1 MATFGDVRRRT
12 ILLFVLG
19 IGLPSVL
26 LGYLAFRGIRNDQ
39 ALLERE
45 RREDLRRIASV
56 TVAAHDS
63 GLVAVGVA
71 LDSTLSRTESAGL
84 PLAPSLSK
92 LIMRHPLIEAMF
104 RLSADGAIDEFVA
117 PDLLFHASEE
127 DRTGV
132 DPPLAGRELTR
143 LETARRLELRDG
155 EPRAALAAYQGIVSN
170 ASDPRVRAE
179 ALGGIAR
186 IQRNAGELHA
196 ASNSYR
202 RLGSEFG
209 QVRTGG
215 GIPFGIAA
223 QLELGH
229 TQTLAGDTAGAAQ
242 TLVDLYAH
250 LVRTE
255 RGLSRAQF
263 GFIAERLR
271 ESLNEL
277 LSDSST
283 GVLITALGDTL
294 RALLQEEEL
303 ARARTERL
311 LAFQTSA
318 GTVLLARQ
326 ARQPE
331 NSGAPYGRTTIE
343 LEGQAFYLLIGEP
356 PSKTPD
362 DGGGAWGLLLDP
374 DTLESRLVSTLQS
387 QAAPQ
392 QVRWALRGS
401 AGEVR
406 HASGPLE
413 AGVPAVSSGLPGGV
427 PPFTIELFPPD
438 AGFVKTLL
446 TSRRG
451 VFFYA
456 FFLLAGILIF
466 GLTLTV
472 STVSHQLELARMQSD
487 FVSTVSHEFKSPL
500 TAVRQIAEMLQ
511 SDKVSSE
518 EKRRR
523 YYDVLVEQSER
534 LSLLI
539 DGVLDFARMDS
550 GHHTF
555 DFQPVDV
562 GPFLETLVSTVQQR
576 VSHEGFVVRSEIDPS
591 LPTVALDADA
601 IGQAIT
607 NLIDNGIKYS
617 GDSKEIVVR
626 GFAENGYAVIAVQ
639 DFGIGLDPKEKA
651 RVFERFYR
659 GGNELTRSVKG
670 TGLGLTLVKQIV
682 EGHGGHVEA
691 ESEPG
696 RGSTFYIRLPLEVA
710 AT

>member
-12 ILLFVLG
+12 ILLFALG
-19 IGLPSVL
+19 IALPSSL

-56 TVAAHDS
+56 AVDAHDS
-63 GLVAVGVA
+63 GLVAVGRA
-71 LDSTLSRTESAGL
+71 LDSALAKAESAGAA
-84 PLAPSLSK
+84 PLPSLSE
-92 LIMRHPLIEAMF
+92 LIIRHPLIEAVF
-104 RLSADGAIDEFVA
+104 RLSVDGAIDQFVA
-117 PDLLFHASEE
+117 PDLLFHASAE
-127 DRTGV
+127 RAARV
-132 DPPLAGRELTR
+132 DQPLAGPELTR
-143 LETARRLELRDG
+143 LEAARRLELRDD
-155 EPRAALAAYQGIVSN
+155 EPRAAVAAYQRILSSP
-170 ASDPRVRAE
+170 SDPRIRAE

-186 IQRNAGELHA
+186 IQRENGDLNA
-196 ASNSYR
+196 ASDSYR

-263 GFIAERLR
+263 AFIAGRLR
-271 ESLNEL
+271 ESVDEL
-277 LSDSST
+277 LLDSSG
-283 GVLITALGDTL
+283 GVPIAALGDTL
-294 RALLQEEEL
+294 RVLLQEEEL

-311 LAFQTSA
+311 LAFRTLAGAALLGRHTS
-318 GTVLLARQ
+318 
-326 ARQPE
+326 QPK
-331 NSGAPYGRTTIE
+331 NSGVPYGRIALE
-343 LEGQAFYLLIGEP
+343 LEGRAFYLLISEP
-356 PSKTPD
+356 HVETPD
-362 DGGGAWGLLLDP
+362 GGGGAWGLLLDP

-387 QAAPQ
+387 QAAPE

-413 AGVPAVSSGLPGGV
+413 DAVPAVRLGLPGGV
-427 PPFTIELFPPD
+427 PPFAIELFPPD
-438 AGFVKTLL
+438 AGFVKTFL

-466 GLTLTV
+466 GLALTV

-487 FVSTVSHEFKSPL
+487 FVSIVSHEFKSPL

-511 SDKVSSE
+511 SGKVSSE
-518 EKRRR
+518 ERRRR

-539 DGVLDFARMDS
+539 DRVLDFAVMDS

-555 DFQPVDV
+555 DVQPVDV
-562 GPFLETLVSTVQQR
+562 GPFLETLVSRVQQR
-576 VSHEGFVVRSEIDPS
+576 VSHEGFVVRTEIDPS
-591 LPTVALDADA
+591 LPTVVLDADA
-601 IGQAIT
+601 IGQAVT

-626 GFAENGYAVIAVQ
+626 GFAENGHVVIAVQ
-639 DFGIGLDPKEKA
+639 DFGIGLDQKDKA

-659 GGNELTRSVKG
+659 GGNELTRSIRG

-682 EGHGGHVEA
+682 EGHGGRVEA

-696 RGSTFYIRLPLEVA
+696 RGSTFFIRLPLDA